1 MSKKIQMLIGTI
13 LGNCLVLVIFN
24 FWPNIPV
31 EVVQYAI
38 GGITSAGVGG
48 VLGQG
53 FADGMSKGLTSS
65 NFAKDKSTWAEVVNG
80 ANKKPQE

>member
-1 MSKKIQMLIGTI
+1 MSKKMQMLIGTI
-13 LGNCLVLVIFN
+13 LGNCLVLVLFAI
-24 FWPNIPV
+24 WPDIPQD
-31 EVVQYAI
+31 VVQYAI

-65 NFAKDKSTWAEVVNG
+65 NFAKDKSTFAEVAG
-80 ANKKPQE
+80 ANKPEVK

>member
-13 LGNCLVLVIFN
+13 IGNCLVLVIFN
-24 FWPNIPV
+24 FWPHMPV

-65 NFAKDKSTWAEVVNG
+65 NFAKDKSTFAEVAG
-80 ANKKPQE
+80 AQQKPEAQ